1 MCNLLKYFVYIVKC
15 ADGTYYTGYTSD
27 LTKRIDQHNSG
38 KQGARYTRMRRPV
51 KLAYVEILDSQKK
64 AIKREKEIKKMT
76 RDKKSEL
83 IINYRR
89 ENLEDK
95 N

>member
-1 MCNLLKYFVYIVKC
+1 MLKYFVYIVRC

-27 LTKRIDQHNSG
+27 LTKRLNQHNSG

-51 KLAYVEILDSQKK
+51 KLVYVEKFDTQKE
-64 AIKREKEIKKMT
+64 AMIREKEIKKLSRVQKIKMVA
-76 RDKKSEL
+76 K
-83 IINYRR
+83 YRK
-89 ENLEDK
+89 ENFDDK